1 MKKIAFLTVCA
12 LVAVAATAKTLPEK
26 AAKFIEVAFP
36 ERTVLLLDAK
46 VNYEVMLD
54 DFTEIDFDSKGNWT
68 EINAK
73 KQGEIP
79 DSAVPAKILESVN
92 KHFQGQKIVKI
103 ERSARGN
110 YEVELI
116 NDIEIKFNSDFIIIE
131 IDK

>member
-1 MKKIAFLTVCA
+1 MKKIAFLAVCA
-12 LVAVAATAKTLPEK
+12 LMAVAATAKTLPEK
-26 AAKFIEVAFP
+26 AAKFLEVAFP
-36 ERTVLLLDAK
+36 ERTLLLLDAK

-54 DFTEIDFDSKGNWT
+54 DYTEVDFDAKGNWT

-79 DSAVPAKILESVN
+79 NSAVPAKILESID

-103 ERSARGN
+103 ERGMRGD

-116 NDIEIKFNSDFIIIE
+116 NGIEIKFNSDFIITE

>member
-1 MKKIAFLTVCA
+1 MKKIAFLAVCA
-12 LVAVAATAKTLPEK
+12 LMAVAATAKTLPEK
-26 AAKFIEVAFP
+26 AAKFLEVAFP
-36 ERTVLLLDAK
+36 ERTLLLLDAK

-54 DFTEIDFDSKGNWT
+54 DYTEVDFDAKGNWT

-79 DSAVPAKILESVN
+79 NSAVPAKILESID

-103 ERSARGN
+103 ERGMRGD

-116 NDIEIKFNSDFIIIE
+116 NGIEIKFNRDFIITE

>member
-79 DSAVPAKILESVN
+79 ASAAASMAITKWNLSTTSKSSSIAIL
-92 KHFQGQKIVKI
+92 
-103 ERSARGN
+103 
-110 YEVELI
+110 
-116 NDIEIKFNSDFIIIE
+116 
-131 IDK
+131 